1 MHLPRRTLLACL
13 SLPSSLLVC
22 PLLVAAGCASV
33 SGPTPQVATSTV
45 ADGWAGNSVNAV
57 VFRKNSLVSDATTQY
72 IAFYDRDA
80 HVVLGKRPLG
90 SDRWAL
96 AKTPYRGNA
105 LDAHNAISLML
116 DGAGFLHLSWDHHNS
131 VLQYA
136 RSRTPGSLDMETAAM
151 TGLDE
156 KRVSYPEFF
165 RLPDGRLLFLYR
177 DGGSGRGNLVVN
189 RYEPATQ
196 SWQRLHANLVDGEKQ
211 RNAYWQAVVDAQGTI
226 HLSWVWRGSPDVA
239 SNHDMAYARSRDGG
253 ATWVN
258 SAGQPYA
265 LPITAASVEYAARIP
280 QKSELINQTSMAAD
294 AQGRPYIAT
303 YWREA
308 GSSVPQYRVL
318 YHKGGSWRRLDLDF
332 RSTPFS
338 LSGGGTK
345 AIPIARP
352 QILIAPGQAGQP
364 AGLLVFRDRER
375 GDRVSV
381 VRIDDFE
388 AGRWSV
394 HDLTPHPVGAWEP
407 TFDTEAWRR
416 DGVLDLFVQAV
427 QQVDGEGMAQVAPA
441 PVQVLRWKPRFGSAD

>member
-1 MHLPRRTLLACL
+1 MHFPRRTPLAYLFVSTCLLLA
-13 SLPSSLLVC
+13 
-22 PLLVAAGCASV
+22 AAGCASV
-33 SGPTPQVATSTV
+33 SAPAPQVAISTV

-57 VFRKNSLVSDATTQY
+57 VFRKNALVSDATTQY

-80 HVVLGKRPLG
+80 HVVLGKRRLG
-90 SDRWAL
+90 SDRWETRRTA
-96 AKTPYRGNA
+96 YRGNA
-105 LDAHNAISLML
+105 ADAHNAISIML
-116 DGAGFLHLSWDHHNS
+116 DGAGYLHLSWDHHNS
-131 VLQYA
+131 ILQYA
-136 RSRTPGSLDMETAAM
+136 RSRAPGSLDMETASM
-151 TGLDE
+151 TGRDE

-189 RYEPATQ
+189 RYEPGTGT
-196 SWQRLHANLVDGEKQ
+196 WQRLHTNLIDGEKQ
-211 RNAYWQAVVDAQGTI
+211 RNAYWQAVVDAQGTL

-253 ATWVN
+253 TTWEN

-265 LPITAASVEYAARIP
+265 LPMTAASAEYAARIP

-294 AQGRPYIAT
+294 AQGRPYIAS
-303 YWREA
+303 YWREP

-318 YHKGGSWRRLDLDF
+318 YHKDGSWRRLDLDF
-332 RSTPFS
+332 RTTPFS

-352 QILIAPGQAGQP
+352 QILITPGGAGRP

-375 GDRVSV
+375 GDRVSA
-381 VRIDDFE
+381 VRIDDFD
-388 AGRWSV
+388 ARRWSV
-394 HDLTPHPVGAWEP
+394 HDLTQHPVGAWEP
-407 TFDTEAWRR
+407 SFDTEAWRR

-427 QQVDGEGMAQVAPA
+427 QQVDGEGMAQVAPT
-441 PVQVLRWKPRFGSAD
+441 PVQVLRWKPRF